1 MQIPKDSKVLVA
13 CQKGLRSLAACE
25 QLNRAG
31 YENLGWINGG
41 FDNSKPEEIPTRDGK
56 DIRFAGIGGVSA
68 LLGWTEVQQE
78 NSGPMGGF
86 KGALVFVRSPP
97 VPCGRAVLI

>member
-1 MQIPKDSKVLVA
+1 VLVA

-41 FDNSKPEEIPTRDGK
+41 FDNSKGDQILTRDDT

-68 LLGWTEVQQE
+68 VLGWTEVQQE

-86 KGALVFVRSPP
+86 KGALILVRSLI
-97 VPCGRAVLI
+97 RSETLQKVLERQTCD